1 MGKKKN
7 KVARITEE
15 QYYAYIAGLKDD
27 AALFDANGDMLIP
40 SVFRNVQLAE
50 NLVEPFI
57 KRRASSESLEF
68 CEFTSVFCKKKP
80 FKRLF

>member
-27 AALFDANGDMLIP
+27 AALFDAKGDMLIP
-40 SVFRNVQLAE
+40 SPFNADDE
-50 NLVEPFI
+50 NNG
-57 KRRASSESLEF
+57 
-68 CEFTSVFCKKKP
+68 
-80 FKRLF
+80 

>member
-40 SVFRNVQLAE
+40 SPLTRTTKITVN
-50 NLVEPFI
+50 
-57 KRRASSESLEF
+57 
-68 CEFTSVFCKKKP
+68 C
-80 FKRLF
+80 